1 MMASIAFHVDDD
13 VPRDLEGIA
22 ARHGMSLDEL
32 VRNCVASTLDSGLLD
47 ADLAQHARRYAAGA
61 ASWRDIRDA
70 TGATFGDL
78 LVELATQ
85 GLQLPQVR
93 VQRTPEQQRA
103 FEEILTRAAQHGPER
118 QR

>member
-1 MMASIAFHVDDD
+1 MMAAITFNVSED
-13 VPRDLEGIA
+13 VRRDLEEIA
-22 ARHGMSLDEL
+22 TGTACPSTRW
-32 VRNCVASTLDSGLLD
+32 CAAASRSRSTPP
-47 ADLAQHARRYAAGA
+47 ADLAQHARRYAAGEI
-61 ASWRDIRDA
+61 SWRDIRDA

-85 GLQLPQVR
+85 RLQLPQVS